1 MMADTR
7 NTGYRKPQALDRVLI
22 DEAPVTYGPEAV
34 VDDAT
39 DEYETDVIPLG
50 RMRAMTVNDEELKS
64 PDGRPYGPQ
73 VTTDISSVRRDIPK
87 SLGRKSVRGK
97 VTDKRVLDTRT
108 HTTHMSPQDPANLSD
123 EGHVQAWTEAEELG
137 LTGTDDI
144 QTRNRAANI
153 RDTRSWGE
161 EPGPNPYED
170 SHAARVRE
178 QRESG
183 HVPQTQRTGTE
194 KSIRRKSI
202 SRKPGDPNVDEQDN
216 PPQAAQAPPE
226 EQAYD
231 QGEPYGAQVCRR
243 LHEDSMLLLEEYDQM
258 APMLEHP
265 ETKKLLMKG
274 LQNLVG
280 MLDALEANWDKNYP
294 QLAPLA
300 GREVP
305 VDPNAD
311 PNAVPVN
318 DGMGNSPDVVMEEE
332 GVDVELSPEEMA
344 MIEEEEAMAAQGGQP
359 QMQGQMPPMGDPVEM
374 GGPVPGLQPGEDQLV
389 DSGGEDERY
398 TDGTPGYEDMA
409 ELGPVEPS
417 EFDAMEEEVV
427 EEDPRQKRVMGKSI
441 NRKMAFHPNAQPGV
455 RVQVTPIAGDK
466 TERDRRTAYGTVTA
480 RDAGDPEYGEPPA
493 MDVINEA
500 DGQEYGLF
508 DNEYDVHLAPQ
519 KAITRKAQM
528 CKTCGMAQCK
538 CMGKSVGR
546 KDMKQD
552 EELNWGDEGLSEEE
566 ELDLDSAREFL
577 DALGEDTSML
587 EEEQKRLAY
596 FHHKMLTRIMKAH
609 PGTPEWQQEEMKS
622 YEHQGNL
629 FKAAKLLGRLVHEKN
644 FGNSHREQVRSIRKD
659 LFGEEEMVEDEY
671 GVKSPRRKM
680 ALDPNVQ
687 VGDQVRVRPA
697 AESNYLARLTA
708 ESDEPGPKAVRDTE
722 TRYGTV
728 NSIQRNYWDP
738 GDHAVDY
745 GEDIAQTRSEDV
757 DKMGPGDKNLI
768 RLGDGFA
775 GNPGVSLEG
784 DEDRIPELG
793 EVQEKAT
800 RKEIIDSSYARQPG
814 QPAADGH
821 VYVNATQ
828 DVTDHGVEARLG
840 EARDLNMT
848 VDDYQ
853 DSAHRAA
860 QLREAQ
866 RRGREPQ
873 PSPYEDANAER
884 ERLQAESGFVPHSQR
899 TEKSV
904 RHKEVSPESMARRQ
918 QVAEEGTVVGG
929 GPQAQVQ
936 APPQQPYVNQQPL
949 RQGTQLSRDTV
960 REIGKPQRVQS
971 QTERQAARTVDQGPR
986 TNTVTQLQGGVTG
999 YRKPPK
1005 TGSGDF
1011 QVIPRHEYD
1020 AFVASQEGKGLLD
1033 AAADQ
1038 ADQLGQLNAVLKNLT
1053 LMVS

>member
-659 LFGEEEMVEDEY
+659 LFGEEEQVTDEY
-671 GVKSPRRKM
+671 GVKSTG
-680 ALDPNVQ
+680 LV
-687 VGDQVRVRPA
+687 
-697 AESNYLARLTA
+697 
-708 ESDEPGPKAVRDTE
+708 
-722 TRYGTV
+722 
-728 NSIQRNYWDP
+728 
-738 GDHAVDY
+738 
-745 GEDIAQTRSEDV
+745 
-757 DKMGPGDKNLI
+757 